1 MKKKYITGIVVFLLV
16 AMFLVGCG
24 NSNNN
29 SNSKAQ
35 ETNNEKVVTDF
46 PKKNIEL
53 IVPFAAGGGTDA
65 VARALANAAEK
76 QLGQPVVIV
85 NKTGGSGAVGMTEGA
100 NSKPD
105 GYTVTMIT
113 REIVSLPLMGLAS
126 ISADDFDLIANIN
139 QDPAMILV
147 KSDSKYNSAKD
158 LLDDAKKNPGQIKFA
173 STAKPNFYVLALEI
187 DQDVKFNH
195 IPYNGA
201 AEAIPA
207 VLGGHVDFTITNPGE
222 ALSQIKAGQLRPLA
236 VMADSRLENLPD
248 VPTLKEEGIDV
259 VSGTWRGLAVP
270 KGTPKEVKDILS
282 DAFKK
287 ACEDEQFVDFMEKST
302 LGIYYLDAEEF
313 RTFIDNDTELLSK
326 IVDEL
331 KKEQ

>member
-1 MKKKYITGIVVFLLV
+1 MARKFTTGIVIFLV
-16 AMFLVGCG
+16 IAMFLVGCG
-24 NSNNN
+24 DSN
-29 SNSKAQ
+29 SNSKAP
-35 ETNNEKVVTDF
+35 ESNGEKVATDF

-53 IVPFAAGGGTDA
+53 IVPFSAGGGTDA

-76 QLGQPVVIV
+76 QLGQPVVII
-85 NKTGGSGAVGMTEGA
+85 NKAGGSGAVGMTEGSK
-100 NSKPD
+100 SKPD

-126 ISADDFDLIANIN
+126 ISADDFDLIGNIN
-139 QDPAMILV
+139 QDPAIILV
-147 KSDSKYNSAKD
+147 KSDSKYKSAKD
-158 LLDDAKKNPGQIKFA
+158 LIDDAKKNPGQLKFA

-236 VMADSRLENLPD
+236 VMADDRLENLPD

-270 KGTPKEVKDILS
+270 KETPQEVKDILS

-287 ACEDEQFVDFMEKST
+287 ACEDEQFVNFMEKAT

-313 RTFIDNDTELLSK
+313 RTFIDKDTELLSE
-326 IVDEL
+326 IVDEI